1 MDPRDSNRGTRKK
14 SKWVQDLIKEESVQ
28 PQEVDHVV
36 GRDQSAVMEEK
47 LTTDASS
54 APETKTSATNVQNSK
69 KEEED
74 TLMEVELAEKL
85 KEIQQGIETYQIK
98 QTKILNQLFTSAKDV
113 MDRDRVKIATLEADN
128 RYFAKLSDDNEALK
142 KQLKIYKRLFYGI
155 IASLTALLI
164 IFLLLT

>member
-1 MDPRDSNRGTRKK
+1 
-14 SKWVQDLIKEESVQ
+14 
-28 PQEVDHVV
+28 
-36 GRDQSAVMEEK
+36 
-47 LTTDASS
+47 
-54 APETKTSATNVQNSK
+54 
-69 KEEED
+69 
-74 TLMEVELAEKL
+74 MEVELAEKL

>member
-1 MDPRDSNRGTRKK
+1 MDPRDSNRGTRRK
-14 SKWVQDLIKEESVQ
+14 SKWVQDLIKEDSVQ
-28 PQEVDHVV
+28 PQEVEHVL
-36 GRDQSAVMEEK
+36 GRDQGVVMEEK
-47 LTTDASS
+47 LTTPASS

>member
-1 MDPRDSNRGTRKK
+1 MDPRDSNRGTRRK
-14 SKWVQDLIKEESVQ
+14 SKWVQDLIKEDSVQ

-36 GRDQSAVMEEK
+36 GRDQSEAMSAK
-47 LTTDASS
+47 STTDASS
-54 APETKTSATNVQNSK
+54 AHATKTSATNVQNSK
-69 KEEED
+69 KVEED
-74 TLMEVELAEKL
+74 IAMEAEFAEKL
-85 KEIQQGIETYQIK
+85 KEIQQGIETNQNK

-155 IASLTALLI
+155 IVSLTLI
-164 IFLLLT
+164 MFTILLLT

>member
-14 SKWVQDLIKEESVQ
+14 SKWVQELIKEESIQ

-54 APETKTSATNVQNSK
+54 APAIKKSATIAQNSK
-69 KEEED
+69 KEEEAIA
-74 TLMEVELAEKL
+74 MEAEFADAFK
-85 KEIQQGIETYQIK
+85 KIQAGIEDNQKK
-98 QTKILNQLFTSAKDV
+98 QLNVLNQIFTKAKEVIDG
-113 MDRDRVKIATLEADN
+113 DKVKIATLEADN
-128 RYFAKLSDDNEALK
+128 RYYSRLSDDNEALK
-142 KQLKIYKRLFYGI
+142 KQLKIYKRLFFGT
-155 IASLTALLI
+155 IASLTVILI

>member
-36 GRDQSAVMEEK
+36 GRDLGVVMEEK

-54 APETKTSATNVQNSK
+54 APAIKKSATIAQNSK
-69 KEEED
+69 KEEEAIA
-74 TLMEVELAEKL
+74 MEAEFADAL
-85 KEIQQGIETYQIK
+85 KKIQAGIEDNQKK
-98 QTKILNQLFTSAKDV
+98 QLNVLNQIFTKAKEVIDG
-113 MDRDRVKIATLEADN
+113 DKVKIATLEADN
-128 RYFAKLSDDNEALK
+128 RYYSRLSDDNEALK
-142 KQLKIYKRLFYGI
+142 KQLKIYKRLFFGT
-155 IASLTALLI
+155 IASLTAILI